1 MSNPSMIHDARQLAT
16 RAHRGQTDKA
26 GADYIDHPR
35 RVASGALAHADPAWQ
50 AETVAA
56 AWLHDVLE
64 DTPVTR
70 DELARRFPAEVV
82 EAVEALTRHDGEPV
96 DDYYARV
103 RANPIARAVKHADL
117 DDNTDPQRMRLLDLP
132 TQQRLRQK
140 YARARQAL
148 AIT

>member
-1 MSNPSMIHDARQLAT
+1 M
-16 RAHRGQTDKA
+16 
-26 GADYIDHPR
+26 
-35 RVASGALAHADPAWQ
+35 
-50 AETVAA
+50 
-56 AWLHDVLE
+56 
-64 DTPVTR
+64 
-70 DELARRFPAEVV
+70 
-82 EAVEALTRHDGEPV
+82 EALTRHDGEPV

>member
-82 EAVEALTRHDGEPV
+82 EAVEALTRHDGEPA